1 MERKTKKTT
10 RNIKVIFALLL
21 LMVAGGLLSLV
32 LDTVNNNKLLEIE
45 ILNVEKQILE
55 VNNNIKTYE
64 DEIVRLNE
72 RKEEISN
79 VDVLIAQYKNDYF
92 DYARSLEERINNGE
106 SDLKIAYLTFD
117 DGPYR
122 MSNKFLDVLDE
133 YDVQAT
139 FFYLK
144 KCAELG
150 YRDEEIYDAVYQR
163 VINSA
168 HTLGNH
174 TATHKLGKDG
184 VYSSLERFMSDI
196 EENRKFIYDRY
207 GYTTDIMRFPG
218 GSNTS
223 NLTPQIKEELKKIN
237 YGWIDWNSETGDG
250 RMVLSPE
257 EYRDNV
263 LNNTNDRKFLVVL
276 MHDYSDNT
284 LIALPEIIEGLQKQG
299 YIFLPLFYDS
309 IVVNK

>member
-10 RNIKVIFALLL
+10 RNIRVIFALLL
-21 LMVAGGLLSLV
+21 LMVAGGLLSLI
-32 LDTVNNNKLLEIE
+32 LSMVNNNKLLEIE
-45 ILNVEKQILE
+45 LLNVEKQILE

-79 VDVLIAQYKNDYF
+79 VDVLTAQYKNDYF

-163 VINSA
+163 VINSG

-250 RMVLSPE
+250 RKVLSPE

>member
-10 RNIKVIFALLL
+10 RNIRVIFALLL
-21 LMVAGGLLSLV
+21 LMVTGGLLSLV

-72 RKEEISN
+72 RKEELLN
-79 VDVLIAQYKNDYF
+79 VDVLAAQYKNDYF

-250 RMVLSPE
+250 RKVLSPE